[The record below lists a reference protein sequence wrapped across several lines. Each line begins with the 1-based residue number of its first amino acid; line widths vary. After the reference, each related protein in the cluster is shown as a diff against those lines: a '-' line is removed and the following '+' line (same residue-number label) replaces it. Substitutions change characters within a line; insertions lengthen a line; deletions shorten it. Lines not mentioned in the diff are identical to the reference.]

1 VKDTIELNCTYCN
14 AQLNSTKYEWIISDW
29 MSVAEYEQFKKS
41 TSATFAIDKNIDAL
55 DDLFAVRD
63 YALNN
68 VLMMIAA
75 DGKITSEETDYI
87 NMLAKKWNYDLNKIQ
102 GFLMLAKTNKLVVRM
117 PQDAKQKQKI
127 IALMEKAASL
137 DNTITAEEQA
147 LLEQVKSL

>member
-1 VKDTIELNCTYCN
+1 MTAD
-14 AQLNSTKYEWIISDW
+14 
-29 MSVAEYEQFKKS
+29 EYSQFKKS
-41 TSATFAIDKNIDAL
+41 TDTSFVIDKNIDAL

-75 DGKITSEETDYI
+75 DGRITDEETEYI
-87 NMLAKKWNYDLNKIQ
+87 NTLAKKWNYDLNKIQ
-102 GFLMLAKTNKLVVRM
+102 GFLALAKANKLVVRM

-137 DNTITAEEQA
+137 DNTVTSEEQA
-147 LLEQVKSL
+147 LLEQVRNM

>member
-1 VKDTIELNCTYCN
+1 M
-14 AQLNSTKYEWIISDW
+14 NSTKYEWIVSDW
-29 MSVAEYEQFKKS
+29 MSAEEYDQFKKS
-41 TSATFAIDKNIDAL
+41 TPATFVIDKNIDAL

-75 DGKITSEETDYI
+75 DGKITGEETDYI